1 MKNTPAW
8 KILENRV
15 RTVSQYIWNAP
26 AEPLERH
33 GVRLDAVLKLDV
45 DRWIVL
51 EITTSTTLV
60 KLRNDLSK
68 FSTIRPALLADGIHA
83 TCYFITDSEPTN
95 SIVNAATGNR
105 VKALSVDQLEKQFI
119 DYQAYQYVR
128 ASKPFGSA
136 VDPLSGEKDN
146 LPYVPVDYTEANGR
160 KTFSL
165 EQLANALS
173 KGNKLILLGNYG
185 TGKSRCIQETYLQL
199 CNITRSNRIFP
210 LAIDLREHWGL
221 RRGPEIIRRHFE
233 DLGLSQMA
241 DAALKVIDKGLITL
255 LLDGFDEIASQ
266 VWSDDPVRLGEIRK
280 QSLAGVY
287 DLINMANG
295 GILIAGR
302 EHYFNSDDEMFQ
314 CLGMN
319 SSSTLVL
326 KSADEFSSEQMKIYL
341 RAFKSSISIPDWLP
355 RRPLISKMLTSFD
368 DVDLAALL
376 EDYGEI
382 EFWHRLL
389 DAICKREARIH
400 PSLDPLTI
408 RNVLLELAHLS
419 RTKAN
424 SVGPLSLKEI
434 NDTFE
439 IVVGRPPRDQASAM
453 LQRLPVLG
461 RVDADTSDRQFV
473 DTYILDGLRAT
484 AVAEMPIVGTHQRIM
499 NDKWHHPLGIF
510 GQSVLSQSIATSGN
524 TIGYVELVR
533 RLSETANRVLAGD
546 IVTALAALEGSSHDF
561 KGLVLAD
568 SHLGRISL
576 SNAKI
581 RGLRIENSVI
591 EELSVEGAIP
601 KSLELE
607 KCIIRVLRGLSNSDV
622 LPSWMKDVAVEQFD
636 SLSNVAKI
644 REAKLSYEQKIFV
657 TIVHKTFFQP
667 GSGRKQDALLRGL
680 GASGDRRIARRILG
694 MLLEEGVLKEFP
706 GKQGAVY
713 VPARKHTRRMGQIM
727 TQLRY
732 SSDPLWTRLSD

>member
-1 MKNTPAW
+1 M
-8 KILENRV
+8 
-15 RTVSQYIWNAP
+15 
-26 AEPLERH
+26 
-33 GVRLDAVLKLDV
+33 
-45 DRWIVL
+45 
-51 EITTSTTLV
+51 
-60 KLRNDLSK
+60 
-68 FSTIRPALLADGIHA
+68 
-83 TCYFITDSEPTN
+83 
-95 SIVNAATGNR
+95 
-105 VKALSVDQLEKQFI
+105 
-119 DYQAYQYVR
+119 
-128 ASKPFGSA
+128 
-136 VDPLSGEKDN
+136 SGEKDN

-199 CNITRSNRIFP
+199 CNITRSKRIFP

-341 RAFKSSISIPDWLP
+341 RAFKSSSSIPDWLP

-389 DAICKREARIH
+389 DAICKREARI
-400 PSLDPLTI
+400 PSVTRP
-408 RNVLLELAHLS
+408 
-419 RTKAN
+419 
-424 SVGPLSLKEI
+424 I
-434 NDTFE
+434 NDKE
-439 IVVGRPPRDQASAM
+439 C
-453 LQRLPVLG
+453 
-461 RVDADTSDRQFV
+461 FV
-473 DTYILDGLRAT
+473 
-484 AVAEMPIVGTHQRIM
+484 
-499 NDKWHHPLGIF
+499 
-510 GQSVLSQSIATSGN
+510 
-524 TIGYVELVR
+524 
-533 RLSETANRVLAGD
+533 
-546 IVTALAALEGSSHDF
+546 
-561 KGLVLAD
+561 
-568 SHLGRISL
+568 
-576 SNAKI
+576 
-581 RGLRIENSVI
+581 
-591 EELSVEGAIP
+591 
-601 KSLELE
+601 
-607 KCIIRVLRGLSNSDV
+607 
-622 LPSWMKDVAVEQFD
+622 
-636 SLSNVAKI
+636 
-644 REAKLSYEQKIFV
+644 
-657 TIVHKTFFQP
+657 
-667 GSGRKQDALLRGL
+667 
-680 GASGDRRIARRILG
+680 GASSPVQD
-694 MLLEEGVLKEFP
+694 E
-706 GKQGAVY
+706 
-713 VPARKHTRRMGQIM
+713 
-727 TQLRY
+727 
-732 SSDPLWTRLSD
+732 S

>member
-1 MKNTPAW
+1 M
-8 KILENRV
+8 
-15 RTVSQYIWNAP
+15 
-26 AEPLERH
+26 
-33 GVRLDAVLKLDV
+33 
-45 DRWIVL
+45 
-51 EITTSTTLV
+51 
-60 KLRNDLSK
+60 
-68 FSTIRPALLADGIHA
+68 
-83 TCYFITDSEPTN
+83 
-95 SIVNAATGNR
+95 
-105 VKALSVDQLEKQFI
+105 
-119 DYQAYQYVR
+119 
-128 ASKPFGSA
+128 
-136 VDPLSGEKDN
+136 
-146 LPYVPVDYTEANGR
+146 
-160 KTFSL
+160 
-165 EQLANALS
+165 
-173 KGNKLILLGNYG
+173 
-185 TGKSRCIQETYLQL
+185 
-199 CNITRSNRIFP
+199 
-210 LAIDLREHWGL
+210 

-241 DAALKVIDKGLITL
+241 DAALKVIDKGLVTL

-266 VWSDDPVRLGEIRK
+266 IWSDDPVRLGEIRK

-341 RAFKSSISIPDWLP
+341 RAIKPSISIPDWLP

-439 IVVGRPPRDQASAM
+439 IVIGLPPRDQASAM

-510 GQSVLSQSIATSGN
+510 RQSVLS
-524 TIGYVELVR
+524 
-533 RLSETANRVLAGD
+533 
-546 IVTALAALEGSSHDF
+546 
-561 KGLVLAD
+561 
-568 SHLGRISL
+568 
-576 SNAKI
+576 
-581 RGLRIENSVI
+581 
-591 EELSVEGAIP
+591 
-601 KSLELE
+601 
-607 KCIIRVLRGLSNSDV
+607 
-622 LPSWMKDVAVEQFD
+622 
-636 SLSNVAKI
+636 
-644 REAKLSYEQKIFV
+644 
-657 TIVHKTFFQP
+657 
-667 GSGRKQDALLRGL
+667 
-680 GASGDRRIARRILG
+680 
-694 MLLEEGVLKEFP
+694 
-706 GKQGAVY
+706 
-713 VPARKHTRRMGQIM
+713 
-727 TQLRY
+727 
-732 SSDPLWTRLSD
+732 